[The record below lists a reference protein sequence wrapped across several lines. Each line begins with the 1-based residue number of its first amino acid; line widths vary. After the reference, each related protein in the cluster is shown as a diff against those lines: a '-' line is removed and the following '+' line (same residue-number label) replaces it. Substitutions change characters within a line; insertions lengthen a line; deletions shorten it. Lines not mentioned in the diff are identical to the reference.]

1 MITPRIFFACFLLP
15 AVLMTAV
22 PPGYYDNAGGK
33 IGDELR
39 LALHN
44 IIDGHTQLTYDDVW
58 DAFATTDL
66 RGNDTI
72 WDMYT
77 GIEFIYGEDQS
88 TGSDVYT
95 TYNRE
100 HSWPKSWAN
109 ESYPMYTDVFHLYP
123 VQAYSNSHRSN
134 LPYGEVGASVSY
146 TTENGTKKGDA
157 RDGLGYSGTVF
168 EPIDEYKGDLARTY
182 FYISTRYY
190 TEDGAWD
197 VPGMTDKCELK
208 DWAVDMLLDW
218 HRLDPVSQKE
228 LDRNEAVY
236 ALQGNRNP
244 FIDEPAYADS
254 VWDAAGGEDP
264 GTPGAAID
272 STKIFFSEHTEGSSY
287 NKAIEIYNHTDTVID
302 LSLLELRLYSNGS
315 LTPGSTLTLSSS
327 LAAGEVF
334 VVAHGSAGAEILAEA
349 DMTSGGVTNFNGNDA
364 IELYYNASLI
374 DLLGEVGSDA
384 VFAKDVTLVRKAS
397 ILHGNRTY
405 TSAEWDR
412 HAQDEFAYLGSHFV
426 ESDDPLPVTLL
437 DFSAEVS
444 KGSVILHWA
453 TACETENAA
462 FRVHRNDSLLA
473 RIPGAGTHSEIRH
486 YEYTDPCVIPEKHYT
501 YVLSDVD
508 YQGRIT
514 FLDTLRVRTG
524 APSAE
529 GQPLRSFAAG
539 EVYPNPFNP
548 AAVFP
553 FHLNKAA
560 DISLTLYDMRG
571 KPIRDILKKQH
582 FSAGEQHIALR
593 FQDLAAG
600 IYILQLSDGKFRQA
614 RKIVL
619 LK

>member
-1 MITPRIFFACFLLP
+1 MRRHRI
-15 AVLMTAV
+15 
-22 PPGYYDNAGGK
+22 
-33 IGDELR
+33 IR
-39 LALHN
+39 
-44 IIDGHTQLTYDDVW
+44 
-58 DAFATTDL
+58 DL
-66 RGNDTI
+66 
-72 WDMYT
+72 
-77 GIEFIYGEDQS
+77 
-88 TGSDVYT
+88 
-95 TYNRE
+95 
-100 HSWPKSWAN
+100 
-109 ESYPMYTDVFHLYP
+109 FHLYP
-123 VQAYSNSHRSN
+123 VQAHANTHRAPLRGS
-134 LPYGEVGASVSY
+134 GAYVSY
-146 TTENGTKKGDA
+146 TTDNGTQKGEA
-157 RDGLGYSGTVF
+157 RAGLGYSGTVF

-190 TEDGAWD
+190 TEDAAWD
-197 VPGMTDKCELK
+197 VSDMTDKCELK

-218 HRLDPVSQKE
+218 HRLDPVSPKE

-254 VWDAAGGEDP
+254 VWDAAGQEDP

-272 STKIFFSEHTEGSSY
+272 STRLFFSEYIEGSSY
-287 NKAIEIYNHTDTVID
+287 NKALEICNHTDTLVD
-302 LSLLELRLYSNGS
+302 LTLIEIKLYSNGS
-315 LTPGSTLTLSSS
+315 VTPNSTLVPGGS

-334 VVAHGSAGAEILAEA
+334 VIAHGSAGTEILAEA

-364 IELYYNASLI
+364 IELCYNASLI
-374 DLLGEVGSDA
+374 DVLGEVGSDA
-384 VFAKDVTLVRKAS
+384 VFAEDVTLVRKAN
-397 ILHGNRTY
+397 ILHGNRNY

-412 HAQDEFAYLGSHFV
+412 HPQDEFAYLGSHFV

-486 YEYTDPCVIPEKHYT
+486 YEYTDPCVIPEKNYT

-529 GQPLRSFAAG
+529 GHPLRSFAAG

-548 AAVFP
+548 DAVFP
-553 FHLNKAA
+553 FHLERAA
-560 DISLTLYDMRG
+560 EISLTLYDMRG
-571 KPIRDILKKQH
+571 KPLRKLLEKQY
-582 FSAGEQHIALR
+582 FSAGEQHIPLR

-614 RKIVL
+614 RKMVL